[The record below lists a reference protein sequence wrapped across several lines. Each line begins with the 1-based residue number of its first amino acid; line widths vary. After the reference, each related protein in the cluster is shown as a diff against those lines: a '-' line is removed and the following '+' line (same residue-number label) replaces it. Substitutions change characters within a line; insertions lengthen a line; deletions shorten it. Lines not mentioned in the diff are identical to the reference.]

1 MPKVRYSN
9 KAVEDLSSIW
19 EYTFTKWSENQAD
32 EYYAMLIS
40 ACNCLL
46 YPSVISNRSYEEIS
60 EGLLGVKAGHHLI
73 FYNIK
78 EQVKQ
83 KHHAVPN
90 HTDTRSYR
98 TDPVGAVG
106 SYNIIFRLHGVP
118 PFCLPSA

>member
-40 ACNCLL
+40 ACNRLL

-60 EGLLGVKAGHHLI
+60 EGLLGVRAGHHLI
-73 FYNIK
+73 FYNILENDDVMIIRILHEK
-78 EQVKQ
+78 MDIKQ
-83 KHHAVPN
+83 H
-90 HTDTRSYR
+90 
-98 TDPVGAVG
+98 
-106 SYNIIFRLHGVP
+106 L
-118 PFCLPSA
+118 

>member
-40 ACNCLL
+40 ACNRLL

-73 FYNIK
+73 FYNRLDNDDVMVIRILHEKMDIK
-78 EQVKQ
+78 QQ
-83 KHHAVPN
+83 
-90 HTDTRSYR
+90 
-98 TDPVGAVG
+98 
-106 SYNIIFRLHGVP
+106 L
-118 PFCLPSA
+118 